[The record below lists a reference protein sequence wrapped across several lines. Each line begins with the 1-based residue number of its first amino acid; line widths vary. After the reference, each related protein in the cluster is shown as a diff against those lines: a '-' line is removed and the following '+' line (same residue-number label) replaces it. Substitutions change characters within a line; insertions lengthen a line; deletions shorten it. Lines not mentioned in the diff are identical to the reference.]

1 MIEIELPDGTV
12 VEFPEGTS
20 QEAMMTALAG
30 LGYGRP
36 AAQADTPEQTRI
48 KELTDQARAAYG
60 AGNDEEG
67 KRLLV
72 EASRLSADSGLAPEG
87 FTADPRTGGMV
98 DLRGDP
104 TIPVNAYGPD
114 ALMIGAA
121 QGLGYNF
128 ADEAVGAMAGAANAM
143 GLGDGTDARFAIERM
158 RETDRRAQE
167 ENPVAYYGGMIP
179 GAVASSLTL
188 GKALGL
194 GPAMQGTLGQRSIA
208 GAGLG
213 VTEGALAGAGG
224 GETTEE
230 RIHNAIMFGGIGLG
244 VGGLAPGALAL
255 GGQVIDGIGGV
266 AASMRSAPSE
276 IRASRALERALRR
289 SGMSADEVQQ
299 ALARAAAEGQPEFVV
314 ADALGRPGQ
323 RLLGSTYR
331 TADEAQGEI
340 IDFLTSRNAAQ
351 PERLSGFVD
360 DAFDLGG
367 ETARAARNSVVSARD
382 EAADLTFGNIRSN
395 GNPVDIRG
403 VLSEIDT
410 RVAPFAEANIDSPTR
425 RALENLRG
433 QLAGQSDNATY
444 ELSDFNKVFAI
455 RKDLKDAITASYREG
470 RNELAGQLKAIRNAM
485 DDALQG
491 SNDQYRGAMKDF
503 ATQSRVAEAF
513 DTGAEMLR
521 PSNRAADN
529 TTAFQAMTPEQ
540 QAAARAGYGDRLLAR
555 VEAATGENVN
565 RARALNSP
573 KVAQEAGVIAT
584 DPALLKSRIGRENT
598 MFETSRRVIGGSE
611 TAERLA
617 DDAGLDAQSM
627 GVLANTLRGNVGEAA
642 IQLGLRGAQTLQ
654 GRNTATREMIARML
668 MGQDIQRA
676 IAPALAAEA
685 KAGPRR
691 AVIEAL
697 VRGLPRP
704 ATN

>member
-1 MIEIELPDGTV
+1 MIEVELPDGTV
-12 VEFPEGTS
+12 VEFPEGTT

-30 LGYGRP
+30 LGYAQP
-36 AAQADTPEQTRI
+36 APRQESPEEAQI
-48 KELTDQARAAYG
+48 KALTDQAKAAYA
-60 AGNDEEG
+60 AGDDAEG

-72 EASRLSADSGLAPEG
+72 EASRLSADSGMAPEG

-98 DLRGDP
+98 DLRSDP
-104 TIPVNAYGPD
+104 TIPQGGLTSFGV
-114 ALMIGAA
+114 GAM

-128 ADEAVGAMAGAANAM
+128 GDEVIGGIAAAT
-143 GLGDGTDARFAIERM
+143 GGDARFATERA
-158 RETDRRAQE
+158 REMDRRAQE
-167 ENPVAYYGGMIP
+167 DGVAYYGGLIP
-179 GAVASSLTL
+179 GAVASSLTA

-194 GPAMQGTLGQRSIA
+194 GPAMQGTLGQRTAA

-213 VTEGALAGAGG
+213 LTEGALAGAGG
-224 GETTEE
+224 GEGASDRATK
-230 RIHNAIMFGGIGLG
+230 AALYGMIGLG
-244 VGGLAPGALAL
+244 VGGAAPGVLSL
-255 GGQVIDGIGGV
+255 GGQALDGLGGV

-276 IRASRALERALRR
+276 IRASRALEQALRR

-299 ALARAAAEGQPEFVV
+299 AIARAAAEGQPQFAV

-351 PERLSGFVD
+351 PERLSGFVNE
-360 DAFDLGG
+360 AFDLGG
-367 ETARAARNSVVSARD
+367 QTARAARQAVTTARD
-382 EAADLTFGNIRSN
+382 DAADMSFGAMRSS
-395 GNPVDIRG
+395 GNPVDIRN
-403 VLSEIDT
+403 VLAEIDT
-410 RVAPFAEANIDSPTR
+410 RVAPFVDANIDSPSR
-425 RALENLRG
+425 RALEGLRR
-433 QLAGQSDNATY
+433 QLAGQGDNASY
-444 ELSDFNKVFAI
+444 ELSDFSKVFAI
-455 RKDLKDAITASYREG
+455 RKELRDTISSLYREG
-470 RNELAGQLKAIRNAM
+470 KNELAGELKAIRSAMDNAM
-485 DDALQG
+485 QSADPA
-491 SNDQYRGAMKDF
+491 YRGAMEDF
-503 ATQSRVAEAF
+503 ATQSRIADAF
-513 DTGAEMLR
+513 DTGAEMTR
-521 PSNRAADN
+521 PSIRAADN
-529 TTAFQAMTPEQ
+529 ISTFQGMTPEQ

-555 VEAATGENVN
+555 IEAATGENVN

-573 KVAQEAGVIAT
+573 KVAEEAGVIAT
-584 DPALLKSRIGRENT
+584 DPALLQSRLGRENT
-598 MFETSRRVIGGSE
+598 MFETSRRVLGGSE

-627 GVLANTLRGNVGEAA
+627 GVISNLMRGNLGEAA
-642 IQLGLRGAQTLQ
+642 IQMGLRGVQTMQ

-676 IAPALAAEA
+676 VAPALAAEA

-691 AVIEAL
+691 AVIEAI